1 MQTMLT
7 GTHEAITQ
15 KVIEAIED
23 GQTPPW
29 RKAWQPEIENSG
41 HPSNIF
47 SMPFTG
53 IAVLLLNMAAAKMK
67 LASKFW
73 TTQIAWKSFGGEMS
87 GDGTLVPN
95 RRDPSRWVRVY
106 NADEVSG
113 GEAWRFQ
120 SHRRPQ
126 PVVPDYVQAEAVIKA
141 SGATIRHRLGMEA
154 AYYYPPADYI
164 VFPLKEQFVNG
175 PGGLPAY
182 YDSLF
187 HELAHHT
194 EPRIGWHGPSCI
206 REWRAEIAA
215 PFLASQLGLPVFCD
229 MPKIRNH
236 AKHLHRWIKAM
247 KADSSLIFTVT
258 EAASQ
263 AVAYLLSL
271 KG

>member
-1 MQTMLT
+1 MQTT
-7 GTHEAITQ
+7 KTSIHEAITQ
-15 KVIEAIED
+15 RVIEAIEQ

-29 RKAWQPEIENSG
+29 RKAWQPDVENSG
-41 HPSNIF
+41 HPINIF

-53 IAVLLLNMAAAKMK
+53 IAVLMLNMAADEKG

-73 TTQIAWKSFGGEMS
+73 TTQSAWESFGGEMS
-87 GDGTLVPN
+87 AEGTLVPN
-95 RRDPSRWVRVY
+95 RRDPSRWIRVY

-120 SHRRPQ
+120 SRRRPK
-126 PVVPDYVQAEAVIKA
+126 PVVANYAQAEAVIAA
-141 SGATIRHRLGMEA
+141 SGATIHHRLGMEA
-154 AYYYPPADYI
+154 AYYYAEDHI

-175 PGGLPAY
+175 PGGLPGY

-187 HELAHHT
+187 HELAHYT
-194 EPRIGWHGPSCI
+194 EPRLGWDCSDDCV
-206 REWRAEIAA
+206 REMRAEIAA

-236 AKHLHRWIKAM
+236 GKHLRHWIKAM
-247 KADSSLIFTVT
+247 KADPTLIFNVA